1 MTILIL
7 DSDPVWQLKLQLMVD
22 SFTDATIA
30 LVSTS
35 QEAREFLSH
44 STPDAVIADVLFDGQ
59 LSFPFFTSLSRR
71 YPVIFIT
78 GQPED
83 DYLRQSLSITNS
95 TFLVKPFHPYS
106 LVSALATRLNQH
118 QSYTFRNVPSKTLS
132 IIGKHRQKL
141 QLPLPKVIYIEA
153 EGNYAVIYLETSKH
167 SIKRALHT
175 IIPELD
181 MNFGRVHKS
190 YIINF
195 RFVNRVN
202 LTEKYMVLNGQRIPI
217 GRKYRQEVLSRI

>member
-1 MTILIL
+1 MIILIL
-7 DSDPVWQLKLQLMVD
+7 DADPVWQLKLQQMAEE
-22 SFTDATIA
+22 FTDATIA

-35 QEAREFLSH
+35 KEATEFLTH
-44 STPDAVIADVLFDGQ
+44 STPDAVIADIVVDGQ
-59 LSFPFFTSLSRR
+59 LSFHLFTAASRT

-83 DYLRQSLSITNS
+83 DHLRQSLSFTNS
-95 TFLVKPFHPYS
+95 AFLVKPFHLYS
-106 LVSALATRLNQH
+106 LVSALATRLNQYRTH
-118 QSYTFRNVPSKTLS
+118 TCGNLPAGTFPVM
-132 IIGKHRQKL
+132 GKHRQPL
-141 QLPLPKVIYIEA
+141 QLPLSKVIYIES
-153 EGNYAVIYLETSKH
+153 EGNYAVIYLETGKH
-167 SIKRALHT
+167 TVKRALHT

-202 LTEKYMVLNGQRIPI
+202 LTEKYVVLNGQQIPI